1 MAKSKVKT
9 GDEPLS
15 AVPVAELWSASDAT
29 LEAKY
34 SRAQLVE
41 SLRTWLSH
49 PNCPEFEA
57 MFERAVRWDI
67 SADAS
72 ERVAWA
78 NRYVAASRGLP
89 DAVPWWDVT
98 SRQWLL
104 GWARRAPAELAAQR
118 AEFAKPLQKL
128 TDFCLALTLGETMP
142 EDVAAAI
149 AKHFLNS
156 PPTGFGYAGLID
168 LSHVSA
174 FAEQALG
181 AGPFPIL
188 RRERVAE
195 LASFASPRLLL
206 GLAVN
211 YCASDFRR
219 VGTDLLTGE
228 RAAVTLADVE
238 EWAEKTRSPEG
249 RIVLSLVYARLVGQ
263 NSPEVLP
270 EWTQQA
276 FLLDLR
282 SGSLDDV
289 DVTREALLALPSGSA
304 RSLLGQALRE
314 ERATLLIPALA
325 DEGLLHEFLSRVE
338 AGDVSRDTAVEALGH
353 CGGEGLAALLS
364 FPGCV
369 KPLSKVTA
377 SLATVVAEALGR
389 LLIRSGSNDHRR
401 RAAEVLV
408 PWLGHSSKAVVVA
421 VKRSIEVLG
430 EDAGALLIAALQSGK
445 KQTRLEAERLLER
458 LTQQQQPVAVTPLEA
473 VRDRAQAVGGDEF
486 LRLCQDVYQRSETW
500 ATVVRPLVSKQGAL
514 CLQWLRPWFEEHVPQ
529 GDVRLWCYVVDL
541 LADDTEAVWVAVDT
555 FARMPKLPTSLWAR
569 PRRALSRLGEKLAA
583 PSKHVLTY
591 GSTEYA
597 EPLYGLLAA
606 YAGEEAVELLMAA
619 LSADSKAIR
628 GHAVDGLSR
637 VATAPIEP
645 VLTLL
650 SSENPGVRIS
660 VAELLAVWGRTEA
673 RESLRAALRSESRAP
688 VRAYLEEALAAT
700 GAAPLWDQ
708 AVSEGASAASIEQAL
723 DAALQARGQGE
734 AEPRFL
740 LDSPLPELA
749 YKSGNVLDKSAALG
763 FLSLVTELDST
774 LKGRLVRQVSARLD
788 AATLAAWSRH
798 LYARWNRSKDTKFK
812 WAIYQVWLL
821 ADEALVDEVGAGL
834 GQLRA
839 NEHVVVA
846 CSLRVLQWRASP
858 RALDWLVHW
867 ASALHSRGAR
877 TLAQTLLGRV
887 AYRSGKSVSALRAA
901 ADCWIHQRH
910 YERVLCTKPALE
922 RFDTERFVQYLEDCL
937 FSGRTWTWE
946 EWSGLNE
953 RFPDLFKRLYWRV
966 ELAEQSR
973 STDGVVSSSDGEAPA
988 FAVALSRRGVFQ
1000 AGSGERVEG
1009 DQVRTIALAHPV
1021 LGGVDDWRKVSQWIG
1036 DKPADAP
1043 LPQLERQ
1050 VYTYGGDVDL
1060 ELSRLTTDSERLD
1073 RWIKRRGWFH
1083 GEALDH
1089 GLVYSN
1095 TKTLGA
1101 LGLMFQLNHSGYPIG
1116 QHDFAERVQLH
1127 SLEVFELDGK
1137 VVDFAGLGP
1146 QVYSELC
1153 YQLSKLVEDER

>member
-1 MAKSKVKT
+1 MAKSKPKP
-9 GDEPLS
+9 GDAPAT
-15 AVPVAELWSASDAT
+15 AVPVAELWSLSDAE
-29 LEAKY
+29 LGEKY
-34 SRAQLVE
+34 SRAQLAE
-41 SLRTWLSH
+41 SLRTWLSQ

-67 SADAS
+67 AADAS
-72 ERVAWA
+72 ERVAWV
-78 NRYVAASRGLP
+78 NRYVAASRGVP
-89 DAVPWWDVT
+89 DAVPWWDVA
-98 SRQWLL
+98 SRTWLL
-104 GWARRAPAELAAQR
+104 GWAKRAPTELAAQR
-118 AEFAKPLQKL
+118 AELSKPLQKL
-128 TDFCLALTLGETMP
+128 ADFCLAITHGKPMP

-156 PPTGFGYAGLID
+156 PPQGFGYAGLFD
-168 LSHVSA
+168 LSHVAS
-174 FAEQALG
+174 FAAQALDK
-181 AGPFPIL
+181 GPFPIL

-195 LASFASPRLLL
+195 LAAAASPRLLL

-219 VGTDLLTGE
+219 VGTELLTSQ
-228 RAAVTLADVE
+228 RAAVTLPEVE
-238 EWAEKTRSPEG
+238 EWAQRTPSPEG
-249 RIVLSLVYARLVGQ
+249 QIVLSLVYARLVGAAA
-263 NSPEVLP
+263 PEVMP
-270 EWTQQA
+270 DWVSRA

-289 DVTREALLALPSGSA
+289 DVTRESLLALPNVLA
-304 RSLLGQALRE
+304 RHLLGQALRE

-325 DEGLLHEFLSRVE
+325 DEGVLHEFLSRVE
-338 AGDVSRDTAVEALGH
+338 AGDVGRETAVEALGH
-353 CGGEGLAALLS
+353 CGGEGLSALLS
-364 FPGCV
+364 FPGCA

-389 LLIRSGSNDHRR
+389 LLLRSGSSEHRR

-408 PWLGHSSKAVVVA
+408 PWLGHSSKAVVAA

-430 EDAGALLIAALQSGK
+430 EDAGALLIGALQSGK

-458 LTQQQQPVAVTPLEA
+458 LTQQLPNTLTPLDD
-473 VRDRAQAVGGDEF
+473 VRARAQARGGDEF

-500 ATVVRPLVSKQGAL
+500 ALEVRPLVNQHGAL
-514 CLQWLRPWFEEHVPQ
+514 CLEWLRPWFEEHVPQ

-541 LADDTEAVWVAVDT
+541 LADDTDAVWVAVDT

-569 PRRALSRLGEKLAA
+569 PRRALARLGEKLAA
-583 PSKHVLTY
+583 PSKHVLTH
-591 GSTEYA
+591 GHTEYA
-597 EPLYGLLAA
+597 EPIHGLLAA
-606 YAGEEAVELLMAA
+606 YAGDEAVELLMAA
-619 LSADSKAIR
+619 LASDSKAIR

-637 VATAPIEP
+637 VAAAPLEP
-645 VLTLL
+645 VLSLL
-650 SSENPGVRIS
+650 TSDSPGVRTS

-673 RESLRAALRSESRAP
+673 RSPLRVALSAESRAP

-708 AVSEGASAASIEQAL
+708 VASESASAATVEAAL
-723 DAALQARGQGE
+723 DASLQARGQGE

-749 YKSGNVLDKSAALG
+749 YKSGNVLGQAAALG

-839 NEHVVVA
+839 SEHVVVA

-887 AYRSGKSVSALRAA
+887 AYRSKQPVSALRAA
-901 ADCWIHQRH
+901 ADCWIYQRH
-910 YERVLCTKPALE
+910 YERTLCTKPALE

-937 FSGRTWTWE
+937 LSGRTWTWE
-946 EWSGLNE
+946 EWSELNE

-966 ELAEQSR
+966 EVGGSAAAADAS
-973 STDGVVSSSDGEAPA
+973 A
-988 FAVALSRRGVFQ
+988 FAVTLSRRGVFQ
-1000 AGSGERVEG
+1000 SGSGERVEG
-1009 DQVRTIALAHPV
+1009 DQVRAIALAHPV
-1021 LGGVDDWRKVSQWIG
+1021 LGSADHWRKVSQWIG

-1050 VYTYGGDVDL
+1050 VFTFGSESDL

-1101 LGLMFQLNHSGYPIG
+1101 LGLVFQLNHSGYPIG
-1116 QHDFAERVQLH
+1116 QHEFAERVQLH
-1127 SLEVFELDGK
+1127 GLEVFELDGK
-1137 VVDFAGLGP
+1137 VKAFSELAP

-1153 YQLSKLVEDER
+1153 YQLSQLVADAR

>member
-1 MAKSKVKT
+1 
-9 GDEPLS
+9 
-15 AVPVAELWSASDAT
+15 
-29 LEAKY
+29 
-34 SRAQLVE
+34 
-41 SLRTWLSH
+41 
-49 PNCPEFEA
+49 

-67 SADAS
+67 AADAS
-72 ERVAWA
+72 ERVAWV

-89 DAVPWWDVT
+89 DAVPWWDVA

-104 GWARRAPAELAAQR
+104 GWAKRAPTELAAQR
-118 AEFAKPLQKL
+118 EGFAKPLQKL
-128 TDFCLALTLGETMP
+128 ADFCLALTQGQSMP

-156 PPTGFGYAGLID
+156 PPQGFGYAGLVE
-168 LSHVSA
+168 LSHVA
-174 FAEQALG
+174 AYAEQALG
-181 AGPFPIL
+181 KGPFPIL

-195 LASFASPRLLL
+195 LASVASPRLLL

-219 VGTDLLTGE
+219 VGIDLLTSE
-228 RAAVTLADVE
+228 RAAVTLGDVE
-238 EWAEKTRSPEG
+238 EWAQKTRSPEG
-249 RIVLSLVYARLVGQ
+249 QIVLSLVYARLVGQ
-263 NSPEVLP
+263 NSPEILP
-270 EWTQQA
+270 AWVQQA
-276 FLLDLR
+276 FFLDLR

-289 DVTREALLALPSGSA
+289 DVTREALLALPSEVA
-304 RSLLGQALRE
+304 RGLLGQALRE

-325 DEGLLHEFLSRVE
+325 DEGVLHEFLSRVE
-338 AGDVSRDTAVEALGH
+338 AGDVDRDTAVEALGH
-353 CGGEGLAALLS
+353 CGGEGLSALLS
-364 FPGCV
+364 FPGCA

-389 LLIRSGSNDHRR
+389 LLPRSGSSEHRR

-408 PWLGHSSKAVVVA
+408 PWLGHSSKAVVAA

-458 LTQQQQPVAVTPLEA
+458 LTQQQPNTVTPLDG
-473 VRDRAQAVGGDEF
+473 VRTRAQAAGGDEF
-486 LRLCQDVYQRSETW
+486 LRLCQDVYQRSEKW
-500 ATVVRPLVSKQGAL
+500 AAEVRPLVSAHGAL
-514 CLQWLRPWFEEHVPQ
+514 CLEWLRPWFEEHVPQ

-541 LADDTEAVWVAVDT
+541 LADDTDAIWVAVDT

-569 PRRALSRLGEKLAA
+569 PRRALARLGEKLAA
-583 PSKHVLTY
+583 PAKHVLTY

-597 EPLYGLLAA
+597 EPIYGLLAA

-650 SSENPGVRIS
+650 ASENSGVRIS
-660 VAELLAVWGRTEA
+660 VAELLAVWGRAQA
-673 RESLRAALRSESRAP
+673 RESLRAALAAESRAP

-708 AVSEGASAASIEQAL
+708 AVSEGASVAAIEQAL

-734 AEPRFL
+734 SEPRFL
-740 LDSPLPELA
+740 LDSPLPALA
-749 YKSGNVLDKSAALG
+749 YKSGTVLEPSAALG

-887 AYRSGKSVSALRAA
+887 AYRSGKPVSALRAA
-901 ADCWIHQRH
+901 ADCWIYQRH
-910 YERVLCTKPALE
+910 YERTLCTKPALE

-966 ELAEQSR
+966 EPAEPSL
-973 STDGVVSSSDGEAPA
+973 SNDGEGAA
-988 FAVALSRRGVFQ
+988 LAVALSRRGVFQ

-1009 DQVRTIALAHPV
+1009 DQVRAIALAHPV
-1021 LGGVDDWRKVSQWIG
+1021 LGSVDHWRKVSQWIG

-1050 VYTYGGDVDL
+1050 VYTYGGEVDL

-1101 LGLMFQLNHSGYPIG
+1101 LGLVFQLNHSGYPIG

-1153 YQLSKLVEDER
+1153 YQLSKLVEDAR